1 MDLEDRAAELRRSLA
16 AVEQEIVSNRKA
28 QEARARDE
36 RRTLQMRLE
45 RQIDDLIRQIPDR
58 DLLDYRKE
66 TASEIRERRQ
76 AELSAWAGTKD
87 DDYF

>member
-76 AELSAWAGTKD
+76 AELSAWAGTKH